1 MEKKTFDEIYVEVT
15 HIKGDGGGALC
26 CANAAVKFVPSK
38 EATCRSCKKR
48 DKKRSKK

>member
-1 MEKKTFDEIYVEVT
+1 MEKKTFEEIYAGVT
-15 HIKGDGGGALC
+15 HIKGEEGALC
-26 CANAAVKFVPSK
+26 CSNAAVKFVPPK